1 MNFLFAQGVPI
12 PGFFQSF
19 DFAWSTLAF
28 TLGGIFGGVVVAGL
42 SVWGAIYMA
51 RMSYGLFKSFSRV
64 GRDNFNG
71 SSVNMRFG
79 PAGNNSRYIKRT
91 QYDNNNDW
99 GY

>member
-1 MNFLFAQGVPI
+1 
-12 PGFFQSF
+12 
-19 DFAWSTLAF
+19 
-28 TLGGIFGGVVVAGL
+28 
-42 SVWGAIYMA
+42 MA